1 MPRSNAVQRQWGSVS
16 LLFTVVV
23 VPLLLL
29 FLSVGIEISQFLGMR
44 EEVLEYLDAE
54 MLSALRAREGREEIA
69 ERVRGR
75 LDRLRPYMTVEEV
88 GVTVR
93 GPSVEGRVR
102 GRYRGPL
109 IEVAAHLA
117 GGAVEGIPLE
127 VLSFARRPR
136 SAALLILDRTVPE
149 GADRCGDPGL
159 IARALVVSR
168 IAEQLTEVGVATVR
182 LAVFPGVDGEIDI
195 LREGDRVPRCP
206 GTSLSQF
213 GVQRVEGT
221 AQGALP
227 DSLAAALRTVEGAL
241 ALSSSESLERRTV
254 IMVGARTEATKDY
267 MTTAL
272 SLLENEAAR
281 QRLVIEGVGIA
292 VGGSDEDDVLT
303 SRSASGRSVLFQIS
317 DRDLQA
323 STLMTVLSRHTQGH
337 VVIAR

>member
-1 MPRSNAVQRQWGSVS
+1 MPRSNPPGHERGSAS
-16 LLFTVVV
+16 LLFAVVV

-29 FLSVGIEISQFLGMR
+29 FMSVGIEVSQFLGMR

-54 MLSALRAREGREEIA
+54 MLAALRSRDGKEQIA

-109 IEVAAHLA
+109 IQVASHLA
-117 GGAVEGIPLE
+117 GRAGEGIPLE

-136 SAALLILDRTVPE
+136 SAALLVLDRTVPE
-149 GADRCGDPGL
+149 GAEPCGDSGL
-159 IARALVVSR
+159 IGRALVISK
-168 IAEQLTEVGVATVR
+168 IAEQLTEAGVATVR
-182 LAVFPGVDGEIDI
+182 LAVLPGVDGAVDV
-195 LREGDRVPRCP
+195 LKEGDRVPRCP
-206 GTSLSQF
+206 GNSLSQF
-213 GVQRVEGT
+213 AVQRVEGT
-221 AQGALP
+221 AQDALP
-227 DSLAAALRTVEGAL
+227 DSLTVALQTVEGAL

-254 IMVGARTEATKDY
+254 IMVGTLPDRAKDF

-272 SLLENEAAR
+272 SLLENEASR
-281 QRLVIEGVGIA
+281 QRLVMDGIGIA
-292 VGGSDEDDVLT
+292 VGGSDEDDLFT
-303 SRSASGRSVLFQIS
+303 SRSPSGRSVLFQIT

-323 STLMTVLSRHTQGH
+323 STLMTVLSRHTQGQG
-337 VVIAR
+337 VIAR

>member
-1 MPRSNAVQRQWGSVS
+1 
-16 LLFTVVV
+16 
-23 VPLLLL
+23 
-29 FLSVGIEISQFLGMR
+29 
-44 EEVLEYLDAE
+44 
-54 MLSALRAREGREEIA
+54 
-69 ERVRGR
+69 
-75 LDRLRPYMTVEEV
+75 
-88 GVTVR
+88 
-93 GPSVEGRVR
+93 
-102 GRYRGPL
+102 
-109 IEVAAHLA
+109 
-117 GGAVEGIPLE
+117 
-127 VLSFARRPR
+127 
-136 SAALLILDRTVPE
+136 
-149 GADRCGDPGL
+149 
-159 IARALVVSR
+159 
-168 IAEQLTEVGVATVR
+168 
-182 LAVFPGVDGEIDI
+182 VFPGVDGEIDI

-254 IMVGARTEATKDY
+254 IMVGARTEGTKDY

-281 QRLVIEGVGIA
+281 QRLVTEGVGIA